1 MSDYTLGKA
10 QQDRS
15 NRLAYTNTMNALMR
29 SPGAVSPSDKSV
41 WAGWGGKLLEPV
53 VKGAGPDIYSGV
65 KKKATDWWNTTPQQL
80 SNQYQS
86 LGDSG
91 IGASGTGLS
100 AGGTDSWPGMDY
112 DAYSGLGGDLG
123 DWGDYADWGTYGAD
137 WASTGADVAS
147 NVAGAYGGVD
157 PDVFANLFNSGF
169 AGW

>member
-1 MSDYTLGKA
+1 M
-10 QQDRS
+10 
-15 NRLAYTNTMNALMR
+15 NTLMR
-29 SPGAVSPSDKSV
+29 SPGAVSPSGKSV
-41 WAGWGGKLLEPV
+41 VAGAAGEIGKSLL
-53 VKGAGPDIYSGV
+53 KSASPDIYGGI
-65 KKKATDWWNTTPQQL
+65 KKRVGDWWNTTPQQL

-91 IGASGTGLS
+91 IGSADMGLS
-100 AGGTDSWPGMDY
+100 AGGMDSWPGMDT
-112 DAYSGLGGDLG
+112 AYSGLADSVP
-123 DWGDYADWGTYGAD
+123 WGDYADWGTSGAD